1 MLCIDGSYG
10 EGGGQILRTSLA
22 LSAILRQPLQ
32 VDRIRSGR
40 KKPGLMPQHL
50 TGVQAIARIS
60 GGVVEGAEL
69 HSEKIVFHPG
79 EIQAGEYEFD
89 VARVKASAGST
100 GMIFQTIAPP
110 LSFAEGKSS
119 LVLKG
124 GTHAHWAPPIDYLSA
139 VFLPAVR
146 EMGFEAR
153 IATER
158 WGWYP
163 QGGGIVRAKIV
174 PTTSSEGITLEDRGT
189 LKGITGLSVVSNL
202 PRSIAERQRNQALK
216 RLREKGFEADISLIE
231 APSMGTGTFFFLL
244 LEFERLVAGFSGLG
258 ARGKRAE
265 KVADE
270 AVNALFAYLETG
282 DAVDPYLAD
291 QLILYMALAQ
301 GPSSFTTSEISRHL
315 LTNVWVVEQFLPVKF
330 QVQGRL
336 GTPGRVRVEGIG
348 PLSRREIE
356 G

>member
-1 MLCIDGSYG
+1 MICIDGSYG

-32 VDRIRSGR
+32 VDRIRAGR
-40 KKPGLMPQHL
+40 KRPGLMAQHL
-50 TGVQAIARIS
+50 TGVQAIARIC
-60 GGVVEGAEL
+60 GGMVEGAEL
-69 HSEKIVFHPG
+69 HSGKIVFHPG
-79 EIQAGEYEFD
+79 EIRAGKYEFD

-100 GMIFQTIAPP
+100 GMIFLTIAPP
-110 LSFAEGKSS
+110 LSFAEEKSS

-124 GTHAHWAPPIDYLSA
+124 GTHARWAPPIDYLSDI
-139 VFLPAVR
+139 FLPTVR
-146 EMGFEAR
+146 RMGFEAR

-163 QGGGIVRAKIV
+163 EGGGIVRAEIV
-174 PTTSSEGITLEDRGT
+174 PRTSLEGITLEDRGA
-189 LKGITGLSVVSNL
+189 LEAITGLSVVSNL

-216 RLREKGFEADISLIE
+216 RLRGKGLEADISLLE
-231 APSMGTGTFFFLL
+231 APFTGTGTFFFLTAH
-244 LEFERLVAGFSGLG
+244 FEHIVAGFSGLG

-270 AVNALFAYLETG
+270 AVNELFAYLQNG

-291 QLILYMALAQ
+291 QLILYMALAR
-301 GPSSFTTSEISRHL
+301 GPSSFTTSQISRHL

-336 GTPGRVRVEGIG
+336 GEPGRVRVEGIG
-348 PLSRREIE
+348 LLSS
-356 G
+356 